1 MQHTKEL
8 IEADLEKVEKDI
20 ATHQDLLTKALAKKE
35 SHLATL
41 KLIETNGIATV

>member
-1 MQHTKEL
+1 MQYTKEL

-35 SHLATL
+35 SHLSTL
-41 KLIETNGIATV
+41 QLINQQETI

>member
-41 KLIETNGIATV
+41 KLINQQETI